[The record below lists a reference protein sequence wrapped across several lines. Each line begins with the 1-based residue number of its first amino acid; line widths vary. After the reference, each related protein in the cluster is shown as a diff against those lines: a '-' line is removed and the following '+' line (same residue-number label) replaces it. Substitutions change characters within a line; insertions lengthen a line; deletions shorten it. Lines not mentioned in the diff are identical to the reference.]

1 MNKKLKVAIIGSG
14 ISGLSCA
21 WLLSKQH
28 NVTIYEKNDYLG
40 GHSNTQTI
48 QTFGDNKHINV
59 DTGFIVFNEQNYENL
74 NALFNILNVK
84 TYSTD
89 MSFAVSMQNG
99 QFEYGGENLSTLFA
113 QKKNLFKLDFWLM
126 LFDIIR
132 FYKQAE
138 KDINKFND
146 KTLQEYLNEKSYSSS
161 FIKNHL
167 YPMAASI
174 WSAPINEIKNF
185 PFKNFINFFKN
196 HGLLQISNRPKWKTV
211 LNGSREYIK
220 KIVTAS
226 NLKIFTSKGIKKIS
240 REKGKV
246 YIYDGKKRIY
256 FDHIVLACH
265 SDQALNLIEDPSKEE
280 LSYLSKIK
288 YQRNNVW
295 LHSDES
301 FMPKN
306 NLTWSSWN
314 YIDLGS
320 DKTDEKLCVTYWM
333 NKLQNL
339 NTNDQIFVSLNPP
352 KDPEHKKVY
361 KNIKYSHPIFKHETI
376 VGQKGLTSIQG
387 KNNLWF
393 CGAYHGNGF
402 HEDGIKSGLFVAE
415 RIGKIKRPW

>member
-174 WSAPINEIKNF
+174 
-185 PFKNFINFFKN
+185 
-196 HGLLQISNRPKWKTV
+196 
-211 LNGSREYIK
+211 
-220 KIVTAS
+220 
-226 NLKIFTSKGIKKIS
+226 
-240 REKGKV
+240 
-246 YIYDGKKRIY
+246 
-256 FDHIVLACH
+256 
-265 SDQALNLIEDPSKEE
+265 
-280 LSYLSKIK
+280 
-288 YQRNNVW
+288 
-295 LHSDES
+295 
-301 FMPKN
+301 
-306 NLTWSSWN
+306 
-314 YIDLGS
+314 
-320 DKTDEKLCVTYWM
+320 
-333 NKLQNL
+333 
-339 NTNDQIFVSLNPP
+339 
-352 KDPEHKKVY
+352 
-361 KNIKYSHPIFKHETI
+361 
-376 VGQKGLTSIQG
+376 QG